1 MNRSISLFVY
11 AVAVV
16 VAALF
21 YLVPLGVL
29 GVLDACIH
37 LGWYAR

>member
-1 MNRSISLFVY
+1 MNRHRSISTY
-11 AVAVV
+11 AVTLV

-21 YLVPLGVL
+21 YLVPL